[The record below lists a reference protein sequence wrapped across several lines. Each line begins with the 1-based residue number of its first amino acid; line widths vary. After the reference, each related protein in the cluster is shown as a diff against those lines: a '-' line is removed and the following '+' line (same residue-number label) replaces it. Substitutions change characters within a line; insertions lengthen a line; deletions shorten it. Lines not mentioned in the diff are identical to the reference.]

1 MSEDWYLRKRES
13 KQMEKKEKL
22 IEVLSKLNDSDITDF
37 YFHHNWTTGE
47 LELNIELHNMETDRW
62 DEVKGGY
69 KEIDS
74 SAFWE

>member
-1 MSEDWYLRKRES
+1 
-13 KQMEKKEKL
+13 MEKKKKL
-22 IEVLSKLNDSDITDF
+22 IEVLNRLNDSDITDS

-47 LELNIELHNMETDRW
+47 LELNIELHNVGTDRW
-62 DEVKGGY
+62 DEAKGGY